1 MWSGELCL
9 QLPGK
14 CSALWAPPGPR
25 DWSFWDLTTEL
36 PGLRFKPRPPVMEF
50 LPKPFLYALIPL
62 LTLFSQTIP
71 EERENKHY

>member
-1 MWSGELCL
+1 
-9 QLPGK
+9 
-14 CSALWAPPGPR
+14 
-25 DWSFWDLTTEL
+25 
-36 PGLRFKPRPPVMEF
+36 MEF